1 MTRFAALLTALLA
14 PAAAIAGCGEHGT
27 RDTMIVTTQWLAA
40 HLKDPNLVLISIGP
54 KEEYDKEHIPGA
66 LWLDFRE
73 LGTPMVMGQLM
84 LELPPAAELAKT
96 FGRLGIANN
105 SRIILY
111 TSKDWIS
118 PMTRVYLTFDA
129 MGLGAHASIL
139 DGGFPA
145 WKAASQLGSTE
156 VRTPAP
162 AKVDVCPQSDVIAT
176 ASWVRDNV
184 RHPGTAI
191 IDARLARFY
200 TGESAGRNHDGSDQR
215 KGHIPGAANIPFDSL
230 FDDTGKFLPADE
242 WRKRFAA
249 AGVKPGDRVVS
260 YCHIGQQATMVYFA
274 ARYLGY
280 DARLYDGSW
289 EDWSAH
295 TDYPVETK

>member
-1 MTRFAALLTALLA
+1 MTRFAALAFALLA
-14 PAAAIAGCGEHGT
+14 PAAVIAGCGDHGT
-27 RDTMIVTTQWLAA
+27 RDTMVVTTQWLAG
-40 HLKDPNLVLISIGP
+40 HLKDPNLVLLSVGP

-66 LWLDFRE
+66 LWLNREDFS
-73 LGTPMVMGQLM
+73 TPMVMGQLM
-84 LELPPAAELAKT
+84 LELLPAAELAKN
-96 FGRLGIANN
+96 FAKYGITND

-118 PMTRVYLTFDA
+118 PMTRIYLTFDA
-129 MGLGAHASIL
+129 MGLGARTSIL

-145 WKAASQLGSTE
+145 WKGAGQSASTE

-162 AKVDVCPQSDVIAT
+162 GKVDVCPQSDVIALG
-176 ASWVRDNV
+176 SWVRDNV
-184 RHPGTAI
+184 RKPGVAI
-191 IDARLARFY
+191 IDARNPPFY
-200 TGESAGRNHDGSDQR
+200 SGASAGHNHAGSDQR
-215 KGHIPGAANIPFDSL
+215 KGHIPGAASIPFDSM
-230 FDDTGKFLPADE
+230 FDAAGKFLPADE
-242 WRKRFAA
+242 WKKRFAD

-260 YCHIGQQATMVYFA
+260 YCHIGQQATVIYFA

-295 TDYPVETK
+295 ADYPVETK